1 MTLGRY
7 MRQEVLIE
15 RPAVQSE
22 AAKKKKRRRFLK
34 FPKSW
39 AEVKKLGWKFVA
51 AFILFYL
58 IRDTILY
65 ILIPYLIAKGIFF

>member
-1 MTLGRY
+1 MDLGRY
-7 MRQEVLIE
+7 MRQEALAE
-15 RPAVQSE
+15 RAAVQPE
-22 AAKKKKRRRFLK
+22 TAEKKKRRRFLK

-39 AEVKKLGWKFVA
+39 GEVKKLGWKFVT

-58 IRDTILY
+58 VRDTILY